1 MEDNN
6 LQLYRPRLSHPSTL
20 VGVSI
25 VPSGMDWLLCCFS
38 FSARDKEGEHSLVAA
53 VKEEEE
59 GGRSRGSAEEGE
71 AEPLAVK
78 KGSAVMYENK
88 GGAITPL
95 V

>member
-1 MEDNN
+1 MEDIN
-6 LQLYRPRLSHPSTL
+6 LELCRPRLSHPSTL
-20 VGVSI
+20 SGDTI

-53 VKEEEE
+53 VKEEER
-59 GGRSRGSAEEGE
+59 GRSRGRAEEGE
-71 AEPLAVK
+71 AEPMPVK
-78 KGSAVMYENK
+78 KGAAVMYENK

>member
-20 VGVSI
+20 SGDTI
-25 VPSGMDWLLCCFS
+25 ALASGMDWLLCCFS

-53 VKEEEE
+53 VKEER
-59 GGRSRGSAEEGE
+59 GRLVGSAEEAE

>member
-53 VKEEEE
+53 LKEE
-59 GGRSRGSAEEGE
+59 RGNTEEGE
-71 AEPLAVK
+71 AEPLPVK
-78 KGSAVMYENK
+78 KGAAVMYENK

>member
-1 MEDNN
+1 MEDIN
-6 LQLYRPRLSHPSTL
+6 LELCRPRLSHPSTL
-20 VGVSI
+20 SGDTI

-53 VKEEEE
+53 VKEER
-59 GGRSRGSAEEGE
+59 GRLVGSAEEAE
-71 AEPLAVK
+71 AEPLPVK

-88 GGAITPL
+88 GGEITPL